1 MSKPVKDLVTNEYRK
16 LFGGADGACVVS
28 VIGLDAISTN
38 KLRGDLRNKKIILKV
53 VKNSLAKRAF
63 SGGPLAPLGPAL
75 SGPCALVTGGA
86 SVIDVAKTLVELKK
100 TYPKIELRQGVL
112 GGESDLIDLEMLA
125 KMKSRAELAG
135 DVAMLILSPGR
146 NIAGCLARPAGRI
159 AGCLKTIADKKEE
172 AAQAEAVEAAAPAA

>member
-1 MSKPVKDLVTNEYRK
+1 MSKPVKDLVTNEYKK

-38 KLRGDLRNKKIILKV
+38 KLRGELRHKKIVLKV

-63 SGGPLAPLGPAL
+63 SDGPLAPLGAAL
-75 SGPCALVTGGA
+75 NGPCALVTGGG

-112 GGESDLIDLEMLA
+112 GGEVDLIDLEQLA
-125 KMKSRAELAG
+125 KMKSRVELIG
-135 DVAMLILSPGR
+135 EVAMLIMSPGR
-146 NIAGCLARPAGRI
+146 KLAGCLGSPAGKIAGCI
-159 AGCLKTIADKKEE
+159 KTIADKKEE
-172 AAQAEAVEAAAPAA
+172 GGPAAEAPAAS

>member
-1 MSKPVKDLVTNEYRK
+1 MSKPVKDLVTNEYKK

-38 KLRGDLRNKKIILKV
+38 KLRGELRNKKIVLKV

-63 SGGPLAPLGPAL
+63 SDGPLAPLGPAL
-75 SGPCALVTGGA
+75 SGPCALVTGGG

-112 GGESDLIDLEMLA
+112 GGEADLIDLELLA

-135 DVAMLILSPGR
+135 EVAMLILSPGR
-146 NIAGCLARPAGRI
+146 KIAGCLAGPAGRI
-159 AGCLKTIADKKEE
+159 AGCLKAIADRKEE
-172 AAQAEAVEAAAPAA
+172 EPPAAEAVPAA

>member
-1 MSKPVKDLVTNEYRK
+1 MSKPVKDLVTNEYK
-16 LFGGADGACVVS
+16 QLFGDIDGACVVS

-38 KLRGDLRNKKIILKV
+38 KLRGELRKKQISLKV

-63 SGGPLAPLGPAL
+63 GTGPLAPLGPAL
-75 SGPCALVTGGA
+75 NGPCALVTGGG
-86 SVIDVAKTLVELKK
+86 SVIDVAKTLVELQK
-100 TYPKIELRQGVL
+100 TYPKIELRQGLL

-146 NIAGCLARPAGRI
+146 KIAGCIGSPAGKI
-159 AGCLKTIADKKEE
+159 AGCIKTIADKEE
-172 AAQAEAVEAAAPAA
+172 AAA

>member
-1 MSKPVKDLVTNEYRK
+1 MSKPVKDLVTNEYKK
-16 LFGGADGACVVS
+16 LFGDADGACVVS

-38 KLRGDLRNKKIILKV
+38 KLRGELRKKQISLKV

-63 SGGPLAPLGPAL
+63 GSGPLAPLGAAL
-75 SGPCALVTGGA
+75 NGPCALVTGGG

-112 GGESDLIDLEMLA
+112 GGEADLIDLEMLA

-146 NIAGCLARPAGRI
+146 NIAGCLAGPAGRL
-159 AGCLKTIADKKEE
+159 AGCLKTIADKKDE
-172 AAQAEAVEAAAPAA
+172 AAPVEAEAAAPAA